1 MSAAAQESRLV
12 RISREMLLGGLT
24 QETIPGW
31 ALDRATGLFEEQA
44 LRAGHAL
51 YSSGDAAD
59 FIAFIREG
67 RFEAA
72 APHGPTWRFEGSWV
86 VGIFDALM
94 ERPHS
99 RSIRLSSDAHVLR
112 IRTDSWL
119 ELLED
124 CFELTYSLLLR
135 AVQTTADL
143 EERLEAKHPPS
154 AALPVDRLTWEVAP
168 LSLVERLALLVEIP
182 LLRGAGVQT
191 LTDLAANAE
200 EHRFETGE
208 LVLERGKPRDRQLLV
223 VAGEVVGAR
232 GQPERVRR
240 YGRGDIVLGTAAFGP
255 ASQAWE
261 ARTAAPT
268 RVLSFAER
276 DWLELMEQHFDIARS
291 AFAWVGSERER
302 LLNALAAD
310 GEWTYRLEPGSPA
323 GEV

>member
-1 MSAAAQESRLV
+1 MSSTTEDSRLV

-31 ALDRATGLFEEQA
+31 ALDRATALLEEDA
-44 LRAGHAL
+44 LAAGHTL
-51 YSSGDAAD
+51 YSSGEPAD
-59 FIAFIREG
+59 FIAFIRDG
-67 RFEAA
+67 RFEAV
-72 APHGPTWRFEGSWV
+72 APDAPAWRFEGSWV

-94 ERPHS
+94 ERPHT

-112 IRTDSWL
+112 VPTDAWL

-143 EERLEAKHPPS
+143 EERLEAKHPP
-154 AALPVDRLTWEVAP
+154 AAAVPVDRLTGEVAA
-168 LSLVERLALLVEIP
+168 LSLVEKLALLVEVP

-191 LTDLAANAE
+191 LTDLAAHAE
-200 EHRFETGE
+200 EHRFATGE
-208 LVLERGKPRDRQLLV
+208 LLLERGKARDRQLLV
-223 VAGEVVGAR
+223 VAGEVAGVRA
-232 GQPERVRR
+232 QPQRVRR
-240 YGRGDIVLGTAAFGP
+240 YGAGDIVLGTAAFGP

-261 ARTAAPT
+261 ARAAAPT

-310 GEWTYRLEPGSPA
+310 GDWTYRLEPGSPA

>member
-1 MSAAAQESRLV
+1 MSATAQDSRLI

-31 ALDRATGLFEEQA
+31 ALDRATGLLEEDA

-51 YSSGDAAD
+51 YSRGDAAD
-59 FIAFIREG
+59 FVAFIRDG
-67 RFEAA
+67 RFEAV
-72 APHGPTWRFEGSWV
+72 APDGPPWRFEGSWV

-94 ERPHS
+94 ERSHT

-112 IRTDSWL
+112 IRTDAWL

-143 EERLEAKHPPS
+143 EERLEAKHPP
-154 AALPVDRLTWEVAP
+154 AAVAPVDRLTWEAAP
-168 LSLVERLALLVEIP
+168 LGLVERLALLVEVP

-191 LTDLAANAE
+191 LTDLAAHAE
-200 EHRFETGE
+200 EHRFETGQ
-208 LVLERGKPRDRQLLV
+208 LVLERGKARDRQLLV

-232 GQPERVRR
+232 EKSERVRR
-240 YGRGDIVLGTAAFGP
+240 YGAGDVVLGTAAFGP
-255 ASQAWE
+255 TSQAWE

-291 AFAWVGSERER
+291 AFAWVGNERER